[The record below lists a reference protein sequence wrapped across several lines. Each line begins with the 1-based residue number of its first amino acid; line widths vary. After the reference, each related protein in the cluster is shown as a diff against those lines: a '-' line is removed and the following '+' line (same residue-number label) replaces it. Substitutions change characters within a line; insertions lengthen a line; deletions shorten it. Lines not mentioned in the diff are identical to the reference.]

1 MSVSV
6 CDILGLLYVAEMRW
20 TGLGEMNEAEVI
32 WSGEAKDRVRG
43 VEFLLS
49 KRAENAQCAQ
59 GA

>member
-1 MSVSV
+1 V